1 MRHIELLAPAKN
13 AEVGIEAIRHGA
25 DAVYIGANAF
35 SARAAAG
42 NSVDDIRRLA
52 DFGHTY
58 GAKTIVALNTILN
71 NEELRRAEALIWE
84 LYEAGTD
91 ALIIQDLGLLTLNL
105 PPIPLHAST
114 QTDNRTVEKVRLMHD
129 LGMTRVVL
137 ARELSVDEIR
147 AIHEAVPDVELE
159 CFVHG
164 ALCVCYSGQ
173 CYMSAAMTGRSANR
187 GECAQPCRLPMEL
200 LGIAQGHLLSLRD
213 MNRSAYISD
222 LIEAGVTSLK
232 IEGRLKDAS
241 YVKNVV
247 AYYRQAIDK
256 VIAEKQ
262 DNVIA
267 ENNDKAIEG
276 KEEYGTASYASRYQ
290 YTFTPQLDK
299 SFNRGFT
306 DYFADGERKPM
317 WNWKSPKSMGEKV
330 GTIGKVGKDS
340 FVAVMS
346 TSAMASTTAE
356 NSAAVELHNGD
367 GLAVGDMGF
376 RLNRVEGNTCY
387 PLGGAEVCRQLK
399 PKMPLYRNLDI
410 KFEQLLDKPSAERRM
425 PVTMHFESMPDK
437 VTLYIELETAGISAV
452 AEVGG
457 EFATSDKPQEENV
470 RKQLSKLGNTPFVSE
485 SMTVCGDRFV
495 PSSVLSELR
504 RQAVAN
510 LLSNIQATQC
520 ATRTAF
526 DKPDYVDRAKTLS
539 AEGILP
545 ATYLANVM
553 NQNAHDLYKAMG
565 VEDVAQAFEVKHDKE
580 VMVMQTKHCLK
591 FALGQCKRFRNP
603 SPEKCLNGAE
613 QLGDEAILKIG
624 KNKFKIQFGCRN
636 LCVSK
641 IFTLK

>member
-13 AEVGIEAIRHGA
+13 SDIGIEAIRHGA

-42 NSVDDIRRLA
+42 NSVEDISRLA
-52 DFGHTY
+52 DYGHTY

-71 NEELRRAEALIWE
+71 NEELRRAQDLIWE
-84 LYEAGTD
+84 LYEAGVD
-91 ALIIQDLGLLTLNL
+91 ALIIQDMGLLTLDL

-137 ARELSVDEIR
+137 ARELSIAEIK

-173 CYMSAAMTGRSANR
+173 CYMSAALTGRSANR

-200 LGIAQGHLLSLRD
+200 RTCNERGDGSSLLAQGHLLSLRD
-213 MNRSAYISD
+213 MNRSAYIKD
-222 LIEAGVTSLK
+222 LIDAGVTSLK

-256 VIAEKQ
+256 
-262 DNVIA
+262 
-267 ENNDKAIEG
+267 AIEER
-276 KEEYGTASYASRYQ
+276 EEYGTASIASRYTN
-290 YTFTPQLDK
+290 TFTPRLDK

-306 DYFADGERKPM
+306 DYFAEGERKSGKDMTM

-330 GTIGKVGKDS
+330 GTIVKVGKDS
-340 FVAVMS
+340 FAVAVTS
-346 TSAMASTTAE
+346 TS
-356 NSAAVELHNGD
+356 VELHNGD
-367 GLAVGDMGF
+367 GMAVGDIGF

-399 PKMPLYRNLDI
+399 PKMQLYRNLDI
-410 KFEQLLDKPSAERRM
+410 KFDQLLDKPSADRRM
-425 PVTMHFESMPDK
+425 PVSMAFESTTDK
-437 VTLYIELETAGISAV
+437 VTLSMKLTSALGTASAQC
-452 AEVGG
+452 EVDGT
-457 EFATSDKPQEENV
+457 FDSSDKPQEENI
-470 RKQLSKLGNTPFVSE
+470 RKQLSKLGNTPFTCDALCVK
-485 SMTVCGDRFV
+485 GDRFV

-504 RQAVAN
+504 RQTVAK
-510 LLSNIQATQC
+510 LQDSVKEMLDAGK
-520 ATRTAF
+520 RDF
-526 DKPDYVDRAKTLS
+526 VKPDYQQRAARLS

-545 ATYLANVM
+545 DTYLANVM
-553 NQNAHDLYKAMG
+553 NGGARQVYSLMGIENVSQAYECQQDKKA
-565 VEDVAQAFEVKHDKE
+565 V
-580 VMVMQTKHCLK
+580 VMQTKHCLK
-591 FALGQCKRFRNP
+591 YALGMCMRFRNP
-603 SPEKCLNGAE
+603 NPERCLSGVE
-613 QLGDEAILKIG
+613 TLGDEAILKIG
-624 KNKFKIQFGCRN
+624 QKKFMVKFGCAN
-636 LCVSK
+636 SCVSQ
-641 IFTLK
+641 IFVKE